1 MRYKGEKQ
9 FSLLF
14 LPHKIQCMASSFEK
28 FQKRRVITSYFS
40 VVLSIFLVLFL
51 LGLLGLFVLNSKR
64 ISNNFKEEIAMTV
77 FFKNDANDTI
87 IKAFDEELKTA
98 KFAKSYEYVSKEKA
112 AEMHKKD
119 IGEDFMQ
126 FLGVNPLQNSFDI
139 YLKADYVVNDSIAK
153 IQNRLRK
160 NEMIA
165 DIVYDKQLVD
175 KVNDKIQE
183 ISMWIL
189 IFSGIFAIIAVLL
202 INSSLRLSIY
212 ANRFIIK
219 TMQMVGA
226 TKSFI
231 RKPFIVRSLI
241 LGLIGSLL
249 AVFALIGV
257 LVYFETNYDNL
268 GIMDN
273 QLAIAAVLLGV
284 VVLGMLIT
292 WLSTFFATQRFLNLR
307 TDDLY

>member
-1 MRYKGEKQ
+1 M
-9 FSLLF
+9 SD
-14 LPHKIQCMASSFEK
+14 SFEK

-51 LGLLGLFVLNSKR
+51 LGTLGLFVINSKR
-64 ISNNFKEEIAMTV
+64 LSDNFKEEIAMTV
-77 FFKNDANDTI
+77 FFKNEATDSVM
-87 IKAFDEELKTA
+87 KAFTEEMKTA
-98 KFAKSYEYVSKEKA
+98 KFAKSFEYVSKEQA
-112 AEMHKKD
+112 ALQHKEV

-139 YLKADYVVNDSIAK
+139 HLKADFVNNAEIAK
-153 IQNRLRK
+153 IESRLRK
-160 NEMIA
+160 NEMVA
-165 DIVYDKQLVD
+165 DIVYDKQLVTL
-175 KVNDKIQE
+175 VNDNIKN

-189 IFSGIFAIIAVLL
+189 IITGVFAFVSVLL

-231 RKPFIVRSLI
+231 RKPFIKTSVI
-241 LGLIGSLL
+241 LGFIGAVL
-249 AVFALIGV
+249 AILALIGL
-257 LVYFETNYDNL
+257 LVYIQFNFPNL
-268 GIMDN
+268 GIMED
-273 QLAIAAVLLGV
+273 QLSIGVVLLGV
-284 VVLGMLIT
+284 LVMGIVIT
-292 WLSTFFATQRFLNLR
+292 WISTYFATQRFLNLR

>member
-1 MRYKGEKQ
+1 M
-9 FSLLF
+9 SD
-14 LPHKIQCMASSFEK
+14 SFEK

-51 LGLLGLFVLNSKR
+51 LGILGLFVINSKR
-64 ISNNFKEEIAMTV
+64 LSDNFKEEIVMTV
-77 FFKNDANDTI
+77 FFKTEASDSAIT
-87 IKAFDEELKTA
+87 AFNSELKTA
-98 KFAKSYEYVSKEKA
+98 KFARSFAYVSKEKA
-112 AEMHKKD
+112 AEQHKKV

-139 YLKADYVVNDSIAK
+139 HLKADYVTNAEIAK

-160 NEMIA
+160 NDMIA
-165 DIVYDKQLVD
+165 DIVYDKQLVTL
-175 KVNDKIQE
+175 VNDNIKN

-189 IFSGIFAIIAVLL
+189 IISCVFALVSVLL

-231 RKPFIVRSLI
+231 RKPFIKTNVI
-241 LGLIGSLL
+241 LGFVGAVL
-249 AVFALIGV
+249 AILALIGV
-257 LVYFETNYDNL
+257 LVYIQTSFPNL
-268 GIMDN
+268 GIMEN
-273 QLAIAAVLLGV
+273 QLAIVLVLLGIL
-284 VVLGMLIT
+284 VLGIVIT
-292 WLSTFFATQRFLNLR
+292 FISTYFATQRFLNLR